1 MENAR
6 LGALRTVSSNP
17 QGVKATV
24 NEQVD
29 RWQQGKDSFTTSLS
43 NRRNPEQGAVSL
55 HPRIGIGL
63 PMSNI
68 FAT

>member
-1 MENAR
+1 MEDAR
-6 LGALRTVSSNP
+6 LGALRTVSSSP
-17 QGVKATV
+17 RGVMATV
-24 NEQVD
+24 DEQLGS
-29 RWQQGKDSFTTSLS
+29 WKQQKDTGLS
-43 NRRNPEQGAVSL
+43 MKALQEKSMGLAA